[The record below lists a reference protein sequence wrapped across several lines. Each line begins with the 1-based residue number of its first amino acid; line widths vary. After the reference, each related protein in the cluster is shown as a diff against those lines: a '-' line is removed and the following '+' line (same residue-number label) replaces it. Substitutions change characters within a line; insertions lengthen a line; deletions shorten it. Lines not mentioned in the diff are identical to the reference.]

1 MNNILMYVW
10 LLVGFFLLIKGAD
23 LFVDGTSSIAKLL
36 KVPSIIIGLTIVAMG
51 TSAPEMAVS
60 VGAAI
65 KGQNDIVISNVLG
78 SNIFNL
84 LVVAG
89 GCAVIKSLPV
99 SIDLRK
105 RDFPF
110 SIGIAALLLFFCLNS
125 LIIGGKGFTINRTE
139 GIILFAGL
147 MAYLGFLV
155 YSAVKG
161 RTGLPGDEEIKTMS
175 PLKSVFYTALG
186 IAGIVVGGDLVVDSA
201 SDIAAAFG
209 LSQTIIGLTILA
221 VGTSLPELVTSLVAT
236 RKGENDL
243 AMGNV
248 IGSNI
253 FNILGVLGL
262 SAAVSPVKVSGFS
275 VIDLSLFIGFCLI
288 IYLVT
293 FFRNKIER
301 LPGILMV
308 LTYLGYMTSVSYTH
322 LTLPTIA

>member
-65 KGQNDIVISNVLG
+65 KSQNDIVISNVLG

-293 FFRNKIER
+293 YFRNKIER

-308 LTYLGYMTSVSYTH
+308 LTYLGYMTYAVMREVF
-322 LTLPTIA
+322 

>member
-155 YSAVKG
+155 YSAVTG

-293 FFRNKIER
+293 YFRNKIER

-308 LTYLGYMTSVSYTH
+308 LTYLGYMTYAVMREVF
-322 LTLPTIA
+322 

>member
-1 MNNILMYVW
+1 M
-10 LLVGFFLLIKGAD
+10 
-23 LFVDGTSSIAKLL
+23 FVDGTSSIAKLL

-293 FFRNKIER
+293 YFRNKIER

-308 LTYLGYMTSVSYTH
+308 LTYLGYMTYAVMREVF
-322 LTLPTIA
+322 

>member
-139 GIILFAGL
+139 GIVLFAGL

-293 FFRNKIER
+293 YFRNKIER

-308 LTYLGYMTSVSYTH
+308 LTYLGYMTYAVMREVF
-322 LTLPTIA
+322 

>member
-139 GIILFAGL
+139 GIIHFAGL

-308 LTYLGYMTSVSYTH
+308 LTYLGYMTYAVMREVF
-322 LTLPTIA
+322 

>member
-110 SIGIAALLLFFCLNS
+110 SIGIATLLLFFCLNS

-293 FFRNKIER
+293 YFRNKIER

-308 LTYLGYMTSVSYTH
+308 LTYLGYMTYAVMREVF
-322 LTLPTIA
+322 

>member
-243 AMGNV
+243 AMGNG

-293 FFRNKIER
+293 YFRNKIER

-308 LTYLGYMTSVSYTH
+308 LTYLGYMTYAVMREVF
-322 LTLPTIA
+322 

>member
-1 MNNILMYVW
+1 MYVW

-308 LTYLGYMTSVSYTH
+308 LTYLGYMTYAVMREVF
-322 LTLPTIA
+322 

>member
-293 FFRNKIER
+293 YFRNKIER

-308 LTYLGYMTSVSYTH
+308 LTYLGYMTYAVMREVF
-322 LTLPTIA
+322 

>member
-288 IYLVT
+288 IYLLT

-308 LTYLGYMTSVSYTH
+308 LTYLGYMTYAVMREVF
-322 LTLPTIA
+322 

>member
-209 LSQTIIGLTILA
+209 LSHTIIGLTILA

-293 FFRNKIER
+293 YFRNKIER

-308 LTYLGYMTSVSYTH
+308 LTYLGYMTYAVMREVF
-322 LTLPTIA
+322 

>member
-243 AMGNV
+243 AIGNV

-293 FFRNKIER
+293 YFRNKIER

-308 LTYLGYMTSVSYTH
+308 LTYLGYMTYAVMREVF
-322 LTLPTIA
+322 

>member
-60 VGAAI
+60 GGAAI

-293 FFRNKIER
+293 YFRNKIER

-308 LTYLGYMTSVSYTH
+308 LTYLGYMTYAVMREVF
-322 LTLPTIA
+322 

>member
-293 FFRNKIER
+293 YFRNKIER
-301 LPGILMV
+301 LPGILRV
-308 LTYLGYMTSVSYTH
+308 LTYLGYMTYAVMREVF
-322 LTLPTIA
+322 

>member
-243 AMGNV
+243 
-248 IGSNI
+248 
-253 FNILGVLGL
+253 
-262 SAAVSPVKVSGFS
+262 
-275 VIDLSLFIGFCLI
+275 SLIHI
-288 IYLVT
+288 
-293 FFRNKIER
+293 
-301 LPGILMV
+301 
-308 LTYLGYMTSVSYTH
+308 
-322 LTLPTIA
+322 

>member
-186 IAGIVVGGDLVVDSA
+186 IAGIVVGGDLVVESA

-221 VGTSLPELVTSLVAT
+221 LGTSLPELVTSLVAT

-293 FFRNKIER
+293 YFRNKIER

-308 LTYLGYMTSVSYTH
+308 LTYLGYMTYAVMREVF
-322 LTLPTIA
+322 

>member
-209 LSQTIIGLTILA
+209 LSQTIIGPTILA

-293 FFRNKIER
+293 YFRNKIER

-308 LTYLGYMTSVSYTH
+308 LTYLGYMTYAVMREVF
-322 LTLPTIA
+322 

>member
-186 IAGIVVGGDLVVDSA
+186 IAGDLVVDSA

-293 FFRNKIER
+293 YFRNKIER

-308 LTYLGYMTSVSYTH
+308 LTYLGYMTYAVMREVF
-322 LTLPTIA
+322 

>member
-221 VGTSLPELVTSLVAT
+221 VGTSPPEAAVSITASVNGQNGMAI
-236 RKGENDL
+236 
-243 AMGNV
+243 GNV

-293 FFRNKIER
+293 YFRNKIER

-308 LTYLGYMTSVSYTH
+308 LTYLGYMTYAVMREVF
-322 LTLPTIA
+322 

>member
-1 MNNILMYVW
+1 MCIRDRYVW

-293 FFRNKIER
+293 YFRNKIER

-308 LTYLGYMTSVSYTH
+308 LTYLGYMTYAVMREVF
-322 LTLPTIA
+322 

>member
-221 VGTSLPELVTSLVAT
+221 VGTSLPELVPSLVAT

-293 FFRNKIER
+293 YFRNKIER

-308 LTYLGYMTSVSYTH
+308 LTYLGYMTYAVMREVF
-322 LTLPTIA
+322 

>member
-10 LLVGFFLLIKGAD
+10 LLIGFFLLIKGAD

-89 GCAVIKSLPV
+89 GCAVIKNLPV
-99 SIDLRK
+99 SSDLRK

-125 LIIGGKGFTINRTE
+125 LIIGGKGFTINRVE

-262 SAAVSPVKVSGFS
+262 SAAVSSVKVSGFS

-293 FFRNKIER
+293 YFRNKIER

-308 LTYLGYMTSVSYTH
+308 LTYLGYMTYAVMREVF
-322 LTLPTIA
+322 

>member
-161 RTGLPGDEEIKTMS
+161 RTGLPGDEEIRTMS

-308 LTYLGYMTSVSYTH
+308 LTYLGYMTYAVMREVF
-322 LTLPTIA
+322 

>member
-1 MNNILMYVW
+1 MINNILMYVW

-308 LTYLGYMTSVSYTH
+308 LTYLGYMTYAVMREVF
-322 LTLPTIA
+322 

>member
-308 LTYLGYMTSVSYTH
+308 LTCLLYTSPSPRDTR
-322 LTLPTIA
+322 

>member
-293 FFRNKIER
+293 FFRNKIVR

-308 LTYLGYMTSVSYTH
+308 LTYLGYMTYAVMREVF
-322 LTLPTIA
+322 

>member
-89 GCAVIKSLPV
+89 GCAAIKNLPV
-99 SIDLRK
+99 SSDLRK

-110 SIGIAALLLFFCLNS
+110 SIGIAVLLLFFCLNS

-161 RTGLPGDEEIKTMS
+161 RTGLPADEEIKTMS

-301 LPGILMV
+301 LPGILMA
-308 LTYLGYMTSVSYTH
+308 LTYLGYMTYAVMREVF
-322 LTLPTIA
+322 

>member
-1 MNNILMYVW
+1 MMNNILMYVW

-293 FFRNKIER
+293 YFRNKIER

-308 LTYLGYMTSVSYTH
+308 LTYLGYMTYAVMREVF
-322 LTLPTIA
+322 

>member
-105 RDFPF
+105 RDFTF

-293 FFRNKIER
+293 YFRNKIER

-308 LTYLGYMTSVSYTH
+308 LTYLGYMTYAVMREVF
-322 LTLPTIA
+322 

>member
-155 YSAVKG
+155 YSAVQG

-293 FFRNKIER
+293 YFRNKIER

-308 LTYLGYMTSVSYTH
+308 LTYLGYMTYAVMREVF
-322 LTLPTIA
+322 

>member
-201 SDIAAAFG
+201 SDIPAAFG

-308 LTYLGYMTSVSYTH
+308 LTYLGYMTYAVMREVF
-322 LTLPTIA
+322 